1 MWLWHFCHCICHCI
15 SLWRRPKPCKF
26 ACTKNETSPGNMS
39 QELQNK
45 FVSMMLI
52 MHSLPCEHR
61 VSFFPQKNCRKNTC
75 TGIMWWMC
83 KHSFKNFEM
92 NIFLVHSMCD
102 DQNWF
107 HINISYRFWI
117 LCPVCFVSKSS
128 TSFEQAFEKNKN
140 TTSGRVAFI

>member
-1 MWLWHFCHCICHCI
+1 MWLWHFCHCICCLS

-61 VSFFPQKNCRKNTC
+61 VSFFPKKIVEKIPVQESCGECVST
-75 TGIMWWMC
+75 
-83 KHSFKNFEM
+83 HSRILKWIFSLYTVCVMTKIDSTL
-92 NIFLVHSMCD
+92 IFLIDSGFFVL
-102 DQNWF
+102 
-107 HINISYRFWI
+107 YA
-117 LCPVCFVSKSS
+117 LCLKVLLLL
-128 TSFEQAFEKNKN
+128 NKLL
-140 TTSGRVAFI
+140 RRIKIPLLAE